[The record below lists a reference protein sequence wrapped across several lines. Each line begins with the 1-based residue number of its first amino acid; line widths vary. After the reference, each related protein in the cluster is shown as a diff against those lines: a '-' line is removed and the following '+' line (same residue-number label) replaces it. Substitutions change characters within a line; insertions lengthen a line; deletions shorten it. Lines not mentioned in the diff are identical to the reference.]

1 VFARLDASWVR
12 QGSKLTGGGE
22 AGNGYFGSSVALSA
36 DGNRALV
43 GGYADGG
50 DRGAAWTFT
59 RSGTSWSQQGGKL
72 TGGSESGNGLFG
84 TSAALSADGTR
95 ALIGGPGDNDG
106 KGAAWVFARSG
117 SSWAQQGS
125 KLVGSGGSGASFGAA
140 VALSGDGKTALVGGP
155 YADGLKGAAWA
166 FTDAPAAGQTGP
178 PASPPATTPTP
189 VAGSTLV
196 VRVVYVRFVG
206 HTAQRSLRVRLR
218 VSLPAKAQLRLVLG
232 GGSSL
237 QKSFA
242 VKGGTNTLRATLPTS
257 FGKGRAQLRI
267 TLRDATGHAKTTLST
282 VLVPT

>member
-1 VFARLDASWVR
+1 M
-12 QGSKLTGGGE
+12 
-22 AGNGYFGSSVALSA
+22 
-36 DGNRALV
+36 
-43 GGYADGG
+43 
-50 DRGAAWTFT
+50 FT
-59 RSGTSWSQQGGKL
+59 RSGAAWSQQGGKL
-72 TGGSESGNGLFG
+72 TGGAESGNGLFG

-117 SSWAQQGS
+117 SSWSQQGS

-155 YADGLKGAAWA
+155 
-166 FTDAPAAGQTGP
+166 TPTVSRAPPGRSPTLRRRVRLGRLP
-178 PASPPATTPTP
+178 SPPATTPTP

-196 VRVVYVRFVG
+196 VRVVYVRVVG
-206 HTAQRSLRVRLR
+206 HAAQRSLRVRLR

-242 VKGGTNTLRATLPTS
+242 VKGGTNTLQATLPAS

-267 TLRDATGHAKTTLST
+267 TLRDSAGHRKASLST
-282 VLVPT
+282 VIVPT